1 MYYAPALSRKGF
13 LKVYTLPMSYVTF
26 YDVFKSTDFQCL
38 KQVLPRETIAFKEQ
52 GEQSEGGSFGLRSFA
67 SQGPVPYCTV

>member
-52 GEQSEGGSFGLRSFA
+52 SECGLSGMRSFT
-67 SQGPVPYCTV
+67 SLGPVPHCTV